1 MRYESTTSGQIHAI
15 ICLNFQEVRK
25 IENKSDSQLAAFKGA
40 QIREILPQLSEVE
53 AAGHLVFA
61 HEDSEAEWNSCFE
74 EIGASEDATAFPMF
88 DASSLLKLA
97 DLGREQYGE
106 VLDARIVDI
115 KEIPFGHVALVSGV
129 EPEEMARFADDYAN
143 FMEAE
148 QQMGPAM

>member
-1 MRYESTTSGQIHAI
+1 MR
-15 ICLNFQEVRK
+15 R
-25 IENKSDSQLAAFKGA
+25 IEHKSDGQLAAFKGA

-74 EIGASEDATAFPMF
+74 ETGASEDAIAFPMF
-88 DASSLLKLA
+88 DASSLLKLT
-97 DLGREQYGE
+97 DFGREQYGE

-129 EPEEMARFADDYAN
+129 ASEKMARFTDDYAN
-143 FMEAE
+143 FIEAE
-148 QQMGPAM
+148 QQMGSAM